1 MLCAAEMISRTD
13 GPAPGRPRAES
24 HGSHACRPSVRVVC
38 FGNRWQGDDGFG
50 FHVFR
55 YAHGRRMP
63 PSVASISDGGVAG
76 LNALPLLEGCDKA
89 VIVDALSI
97 GARVGS
103 VHELLSSELDL
114 QDERLSLHGM
124 GVSEMLATLPL
135 VLGAE
140 ASPEVVVIGAQ
151 VGPIRPFTEEL
162 SAPLRA
168 AVPRAF
174 DLVCREC
181 AIPALRGRP

>member
-55 YAHGRRMP
+55 YAQGRRMP
-63 PSVASISDGGVAG
+63 SSVARISDGGVAG

-89 VIVDALSI
+89 VIVDALRI

-103 VHELLSSELDL
+103 VHRLLSGELRL

-124 GVSEMLATLPL
+124 GVSEMLATLPF
-135 VLGAE
+135 VFGAG

-168 AVPRAF
+168 ALSEAF

-181 AIPALRGRP
+181 AIAALRGHP